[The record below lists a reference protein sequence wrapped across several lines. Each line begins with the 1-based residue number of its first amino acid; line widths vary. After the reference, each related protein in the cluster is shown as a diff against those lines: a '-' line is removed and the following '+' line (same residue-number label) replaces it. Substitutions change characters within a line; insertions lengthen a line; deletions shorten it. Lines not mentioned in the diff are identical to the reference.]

1 MYLNI
6 PAARFEPLKVRL
18 NEPKAFAAELAT
30 PIAIDDATGLYTCVS
45 MFMCMCMYIRISV
58 WLRFVRP

>member
-18 NEPKAFAAELAT
+18 KEPKAFAAELAT
-30 PIAIDDATGLYTCVS
+30 PIAIDDATGLYTCVCTC
-45 MFMCMCMYIRISV
+45 MCMCMCMCVTVR
-58 WLRFVRP
+58 LRFVCP